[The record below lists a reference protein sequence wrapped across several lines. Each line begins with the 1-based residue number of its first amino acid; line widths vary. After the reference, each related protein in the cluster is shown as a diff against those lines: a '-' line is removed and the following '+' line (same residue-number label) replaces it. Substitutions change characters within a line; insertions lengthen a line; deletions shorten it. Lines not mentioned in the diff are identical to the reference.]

1 MYISGPNWTFESRLH
16 QLATDLATLISFIK
30 EGNTYYSSETVHVQ
44 NKWER
49 ECRLCKFRLTQDPSD
64 LTIQLLNN
72 AFIYDE
78 NGSAI
83 LDENDDLLLE
93 ETL

>member
-1 MYISGPNWTFESRLH
+1 MYILGDNSSFESRLH
-16 QLATDLATLISFIK
+16 QLADDLATLISFIK
-30 EGNTYYSSETVHVQ
+30 EGNTYYLSETVHVQ
-44 NKWER
+44 NKWET
-49 ECRLCKFRLTQDPSD
+49 ECRKKMFLLTHDPSD
-64 LTIQLLNN
+64 LTTQLLNN